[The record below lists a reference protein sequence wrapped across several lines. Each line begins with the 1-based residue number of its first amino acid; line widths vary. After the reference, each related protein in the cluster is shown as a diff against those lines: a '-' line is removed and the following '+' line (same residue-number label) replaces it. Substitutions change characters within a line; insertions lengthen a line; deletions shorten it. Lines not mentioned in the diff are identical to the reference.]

1 MLISSYDIDFIKA
14 IIFSSTCVVLIF
26 GLWTGSVSLLL
37 ISVALGIGFMEYP
50 TTRKDIKIK

>member
-26 GLWTGSVSLLL
+26 GFWTGSVSLLL
-37 ISVALGIGFMEYP
+37 ISVALGIGF
-50 TTRKDIKIK
+50 